1 VRVIIA
7 GGGIGGLTLAHG
19 LARSGHDVRVVEAAR
34 REDRLGTGIT
44 LLENALRAL
53 DRIGL
58 ADPVLAA
65 GSGWGTVSTRDAAG
79 NVLHEQA
86 LPKAYKPG
94 APPAVGIMRTSLGD
108 LLEQHATASG
118 AAIGFETSIE
128 HFASEGRGVRVTL
141 SNGEED
147 RCDVLVAADG
157 AYSRTRTE
165 LFGDLHRPVYSGQGV
180 WRYTIPRPPGLPGLT
195 LHRSADGH
203 VVGALPLS
211 GDECYLFYLE
221 NTPEHVRMP
230 PDRLGELLRE
240 RLAPFSAPVVRDA
253 IAEMDASRHISF
265 RPIDHVLVP
274 APWHRGR
281 IVLLGDAAHPLTP
294 QLTSGGGMAIEDAV
308 VLCEELGGRAID
320 DALDAYSARRAERVR
335 PIYEHSLAICK
346 AEQDPAIPDEQTVGI
361 MMSGYALLAGPF

>member
-1 VRVIIA
+1 MRVIIA

-108 LLEQHATASG
+108 LLEHHATASG

-128 HFASEGRGVRVTL
+128 RFASRRVKGPVPVTRVETGVRRGAL
-141 SNGEED
+141 SRRARRHGTA
-147 RCDVLVAADG
+147 RVRSARVADG
-157 AYSRTRTE
+157 GRVSSLR
-165 LFGDLHRPVYSGQGV
+165 
-180 WRYTIPRPPGLPGLT
+180 
-195 LHRSADGH
+195 
-203 VVGALPLS
+203 AL
-211 GDECYLFYLE
+211 
-221 NTPEHVRMP
+221 
-230 PDRLGELLRE
+230 
-240 RLAPFSAPVVRDA
+240 
-253 IAEMDASRHISF
+253 
-265 RPIDHVLVP
+265 
-274 APWHRGR
+274 
-281 IVLLGDAAHPLTP
+281 
-294 QLTSGGGMAIEDAV
+294 
-308 VLCEELGGRAID
+308 
-320 DALDAYSARRAERVR
+320 
-335 PIYEHSLAICK
+335 
-346 AEQDPAIPDEQTVGI
+346 
-361 MMSGYALLAGPF
+361 